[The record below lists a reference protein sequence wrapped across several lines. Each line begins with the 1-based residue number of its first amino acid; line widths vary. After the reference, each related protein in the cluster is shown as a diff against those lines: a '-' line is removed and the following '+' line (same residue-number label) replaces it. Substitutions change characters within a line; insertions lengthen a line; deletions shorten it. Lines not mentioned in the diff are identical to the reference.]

1 MTHRKAAAVFALQ
14 QIVMIAA
21 LCQQTA
27 PPTVLSAF
35 VPPYAIHTKTKML
48 ALGKRSRQSDCIA
61 LQPLQ
66 LLHSPVMHQRLASRR
81 QKTTTVA
88 VSRAS
93 EMEDAPRPRKRDMMK
108 QVVRQLLAGRPGD
121 ALETLQ
127 QHRRIRLFPDS
138 AAAQASESAQA
149 GVDEQ
154 VVGSDGTSTSEPV
167 TPAFDERLQDQ
178 STQYHGEA
186 LVRTRVVSAPLE
198 ACFAAASDFDSYK
211 EVTTLY
217 ICFVCTTCFM
227 VVYIY
232 IYICM
237 YVYE

>member
-1 MTHRKAAAVFALQ
+1 MQ
-14 QIVMIAA
+14 
-21 LCQQTA
+21 
-27 PPTVLSAF
+27 
-35 VPPYAIHTKTKML
+35 
-48 ALGKRSRQSDCIA
+48 
-61 LQPLQ
+61 
-66 LLHSPVMHQRLASRR
+66 QRLASRQ

-93 EMEDAPRPRKRDMMK
+93 EMEDAPRPRKRDIMK
-108 QVVRQLLAGRPGD
+108 QVVRELLAGRPGG

-127 QHRRIRLFPDS
+127 QHRRFRLFPDS
-138 AAAQASESAQA
+138 AAAQASESAEA

-154 VVGSDGTSTSEPV
+154 VVGSDGTSTAEPV

-178 STQYHGEA
+178 STQYRGEA

-217 ICFVCTTCFM
+217 ICFVCTTYFM
-227 VVYIY
+227 VAHIY
-232 IYICM
+232 IYT
-237 YVYE
+237 YVYMYISMYIYKYI